1 MTEQVSA
8 QQVSAH
14 KDPVVIAF
22 ANEVL
27 DGFSDVCKSLRYATF
42 LTDDG
47 FEVASIAGDEKQN
60 RRVASMASSM
70 QALGDAVA
78 RDLRIGGAEYIII
91 AAETGYVIQMRVP
104 EHAMVLAAHFDA
116 AETVGK
122 ALSVARLAA
131 SNMRTMVQ
139 EKAA

>member
-1 MTEQVSA
+1 MTDAISY
-8 QQVSAH
+8 H
-14 KDPVVIAF
+14 KDPRVKAC
-22 ANEVL
+22 ASEVL
-27 DGFSDVCKSLRYATF
+27 DGFTDVCRSLHYATF

-47 FEVASIAGDEKQN
+47 FEVASIGGDEKQN

-78 RDLRIGGAEYIII
+78 KDLRIGSTEYIIL

-104 EHAMVLAAHFDA
+104 EHGMVLAAHFEA

-131 SNMRTMVQ
+131 SNLRTMILS
-139 EKAA
+139 EAA

>member
-1 MTEQVSA
+1 MTDQVSA
-8 QQVSAH
+8 QPVSAH
-14 KDPVVIAF
+14 KDPVIIAF

-27 DGFSDVCKSLRYATF
+27 DGFSDVCRSLRYATF

-78 RDLRIGGAEYIII
+78 KDLRIGGAEYIII

-131 SNMRTMVQ
+131 SNMRTLVQ

>member
-78 RDLRIGGAEYIII
+78 RDLKIGGAEYIII

>member
-1 MTEQVSA
+1 MTEQVGA
-8 QQVSAH
+8 QPVSAH

-27 DGFSDVCKSLRYATF
+27 DGFSDVCRSLRYATF

-78 RDLRIGGAEYIII
+78 KDLRIGGAEYIII

-131 SNMRTMVQ
+131 SNMRTLVQ

>member
-1 MTEQVSA
+1 MTD
-8 QQVSAH
+8 QVSAH

-27 DGFSDVCKSLRYATF
+27 DGFSDVCRSLRYATF

-78 RDLRIGGAEYIII
+78 KDLRIGGAEYIII

-131 SNMRTMVQ
+131 SNMRTLVQ

>member
-1 MTEQVSA
+1 MTVAISY
-8 QQVSAH
+8 H
-14 KDPVVIAF
+14 KDARVTAC
-22 ANEVL
+22 AAEVL
-27 DGFSDVCKSLRYATF
+27 DGFTDVCRSLRYATF

-47 FEVASIAGDEKQN
+47 FEVASIGGDENKS

-78 RDLRIGGAEYIII
+78 RDLGIGGAEYIIL

-104 EHAMVLAAHFDA
+104 DHAMVLAAHFDA

-131 SNMRTMVQ
+131 SNLQAMVLG
-139 EKAA
+139 EAA

>member
-8 QQVSAH
+8 QPVSAH

>member
-1 MTEQVSA
+1 MTE
-8 QQVSAH
+8 QVSAH

-27 DGFSDVCKSLRYATF
+27 DGFSDVCRSLRYATF

-78 RDLRIGGAEYIII
+78 KDLRIGGAEYIII

-131 SNMRTMVQ
+131 SNMRTLVRD
-139 EKAA
+139 KAA

>member
-1 MTEQVSA
+1 MNNA
-8 QQVSAH
+8 APSAH
-14 KDPVVIAF
+14 KDPHIIAC
-22 ANEVL
+22 AGEVL
-27 DGFSDVCKSLRYATF
+27 EGLNEFCRSLRYATF

-47 FEVASIAGDEKQN
+47 FEVASFGGDDKQN

-78 RDLRIGGAEYIII
+78 KDLRIGAAEYIII

-104 EHAMVLAAHFDA
+104 DQLMVLAAHFDA

-122 ALSVARLAA
+122 ALSVVRLAA
-131 SNMRTMVQ
+131 SNMCAMIRR
-139 EKAA
+139 EAA